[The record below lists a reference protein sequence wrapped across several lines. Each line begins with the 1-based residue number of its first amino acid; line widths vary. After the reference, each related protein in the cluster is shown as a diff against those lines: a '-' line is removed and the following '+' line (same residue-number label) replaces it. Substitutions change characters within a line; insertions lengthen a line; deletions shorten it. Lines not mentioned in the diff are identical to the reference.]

1 MRRDHPGD
9 GDTRTIEPTPNAG
22 AVTVTGLECAAGRRT
37 VVAGIEFAV
46 RPGETVGIV
55 GPNGAGK
62 TTLLRTLAGLV
73 APAAGE
79 VRVDDRRVQR
89 VSARER
95 ARLVSLVGQ
104 DEVPPA
110 DLLVGEL
117 VALGRTPYLPPWG
130 AGGPEERAAVE
141 HALRQVDLAGFAGR
155 TVGRLSG
162 GERQRV
168 LLARALAQDTPV
180 LLLDEPT
187 NHLDITHQL
196 ELLTLTRE
204 LARTV
209 VMSLHDLTLADRFC
223 DRVLVLDAGRARP
236 LEPPGTAL
244 RPEVLDEVFGV
255 LARRVPDPDSGGT
268 HLVITG
274 RKANS

>member
-9 GDTRTIEPTPNAG
+9 ADTRTVEPTPNTG

-37 VVAGIEFAV
+37 VVAGVEFTV

-73 APAAGE
+73 APVAGE
-79 VRVDDRRVQR
+79 VRVDDRRVHR

-155 TVGRLSG
+155 MVGRLSG

-204 LARTV
+204 LARTA

-236 LEPPGTAL
+236 LEPPGAAL